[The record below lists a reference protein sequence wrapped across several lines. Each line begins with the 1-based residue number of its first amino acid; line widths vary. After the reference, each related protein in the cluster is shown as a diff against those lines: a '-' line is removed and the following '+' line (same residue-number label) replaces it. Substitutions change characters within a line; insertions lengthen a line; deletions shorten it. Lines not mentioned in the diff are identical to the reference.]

1 MIVTINGKKYLKL
14 FHRNSKDRDGYTL
27 KDFIEAENILYI
39 KAKELFKI
47 NKEHLFIQMT
57 SEFKR
62 ALSEKF
68 GVFPKSADDVKID
81 MPLPT
86 PCYVLIP
93 IENVDTDT
101 AISST
106 NFQDESADF
115 GEFYEERLAEIIS
128 DPAYVKEESFA
139 KGEERAF
146 VFGWFKSRAN
156 LKNDRNA
163 VPEFFDLSKYIVS
176 LNTNVTMNGG
186 TFSIRLPYVEPFRI
200 TKDGDKSVFVST
212 GSAINRTDLG
222 GDESFDYFSNM
233 IGTNDLLFIS
243 FEALQMDNREKLSKS
258 TSTDEFI
265 ANLDTG
271 VFDMIALVDSVS
283 IEKDYTT
290 STAFVNVQGRD
301 LMKLLTDD
309 GSYYYNL
316 SMTSFA
322 EEIFGN
328 KDDIMSGDE
337 FSVLKK
343 NGALTKPVDRLR
355 FFSGGLIPFANV
367 RERRIRHIINTVITL
382 LANIEICPD
391 YLFNGYG
398 DKRNKGVELK
408 FK

>member
-1 MIVTINGKKYLKL
+1 MIISVNGKKYLKL
-14 FHRNSKDRDGYTL
+14 FHRNSKDRDGYTI

-39 KAKELFKI
+39 KDQELFKI
-47 NKEHLFIQMT
+47 NKEHLFMQMT

-62 ALSEKF
+62 ALKDKF
-68 GVFPKSADDVKID
+68 GVFPKSADDVKIN

-86 PCYVLIP
+86 PCYILIP

-106 NFQDESADF
+106 NFQDQSADF
-115 GEFYEERLAEIIS
+115 GEFYEERLAEIMT
-128 DPAYVKEESFA
+128 DPAYVKEEGLS
-139 KGEERAF
+139 KGEERVF
-146 VFGWFKSRAN
+146 VFGWFKSRSN
-156 LKNDRNA
+156 IKNDKNA
-163 VPEFFDLSKYIVS
+163 VPEFFDLSKYVVS

-186 TFSIRLPYVEPFRI
+186 TFSMRLPYVEPFRI
-200 TKDGDKSVFVST
+200 TKCGDKSVFSSDVS
-212 GSAINRTDLG
+212 SLNRTDVSEDG
-222 GDESFDYFSNM
+222 SFDYFSNM

-243 FEALQMDNREKLSKS
+243 FEALQMDNREKLSKA
-258 TSTDEFI
+258 TTTDEFI

-290 STAFVNVQGRD
+290 SSAFVNIQGRD

-343 NGALTKPVDRLR
+343 NGEITKPIDRMR

-367 RERRIRHIINTVITL
+367 KERRIKHIVNTVITL

-398 DKRNKGVELK
+398 DKRNKGIELK